1 MFPKPIYLTFPYLT
15 KLTPSGAFNPHK
27 LLSFHYLYRE
37 LTINVA
43 HCSLY
48 RASLIIRRA
57 AFHTFIAMRA
67 ARTQAQPV
75 AGTLQPTLLPPADL
89 HHDGGSGLCAER
101 VASVDFVA

>member
-1 MFPKPIYLTFPYLT
+1 MISKVIYISFLYVA
-15 KLTPSGAFNPHK
+15 KLTPSAPSTPHN
-27 LLSFHYLYRE
+27 LLSFHYLYRAH
-37 LTINVA
+37 TINVA

-67 ARTQAQPV
+67 ARSQAQPV
-75 AGTLQPTLLPPADL
+75 ADTLHPAPD
-89 HHDGGSGLCAER
+89 HPHGDGLCAER